1 MKLFLKNIYRNL
13 ALLLMVIVPLCGVQA
28 QPAKSVKQE
37 RNHVSSGNKLYKAG
51 HYSEAEVQ
59 YRKALEA
66 NGKSYMA
73 QFNLASALLRQE
85 ATTKGQQEGDKASKR
100 QDEAVQLLTQVA
112 QNCPDKNIAGRANY
126 DLGNLA
132 YRQQQ
137 YEQAIELYKNAL
149 RNNPND
155 ENARHNLRLAQL
167 KLKQNKNN
175 KNDKNDK
182 KNNQDK
188 NKDKNKDKKQKQN
201 QNQNKNND
209 KNQNQQQKP
218 QNGGMSKQNMEQIL
232 RTMQNQENATQQRI
246 KERRARMEAGERART
261 QNKW

>member
-1 MKLFLKNIYRNL
+1 MDQDP
-13 ALLLMVIVPLCGVQA
+13 LLVHQEQEL
-28 QPAKSVKQE
+28 PAS
-37 RNHVSSGNKLYKAG
+37 
-51 HYSEAEVQ
+51 
-59 YRKALEA
+59 
-66 NGKSYMA
+66 
-73 QFNLASALLRQE
+73 LREFQ
-85 ATTKGQQEGDKASKR
+85 
-100 QDEAVQLLTQVA
+100 
-112 QNCPDKNIAGRANY
+112 KNIAGRANY

-175 KNDKNDK
+175 KNDK

>member
-85 ATTKGQQEGDKASKR
+85 ATTKGQQGGDKASKR

-112 QNCPDKNIAGRANY
+112 QNCPDKSIAGRANY

-182 KNNQDK
+182 KNNQ
-188 NKDKNKDKKQKQN
+188 
-201 QNQNKNND
+201 NKNND